1 MRLMTMDYF
10 YTSFRSGNRE
20 FFMNI
25 FVKNYNMQLVKAGLC
40 AFGMSGK
47 VFHAPF
53 LKEHP
58 GFFISAVVERSK
70 EESKEKYPE
79 ATIYR
84 SVEEML
90 QQADIEL
97 VIINTPVQTHYEYAK
112 KALEAGKNII
122 VEKPFTVNVSEAEEL
137 VKLAEEKGLFL
148 SVYQNRRFDRD
159 FLQVQKVL
167 DEGKLGN
174 IKEVE
179 IRFDR
184 FRTTPSGKQHKE
196 SPDQLGAGSL
206 HDLGAHL
213 VDQAVQ
219 YFGYPE
225 KLFADVFSMKGK
237 EFANDYFEILLFY
250 KNDLRIRLKS
260 SVFSKE
266 GHYAYTVHGDRGT
279 FLQERT
285 DNQENELVAGAVPE
299 YGKEWTK
306 PLNAPDGILNYL
318 NGDSETE
325 RILTSSEAGNYMD
338 YYQKIYEYIVFGY
351 ALPSPGKEVIQNMKI
366 IDASLESAKEE
377 RIIKL

>member
-1 MRLMTMDYF
+1 
-10 YTSFRSGNRE
+10 
-20 FFMNI
+20 
-25 FVKNYNMQLVKAGLC
+25 MQLVKAGLC

-58 GFFISAVVERSK
+58 GFFLSAVVERSK
-70 EESKEKYPE
+70 EESREKYPE

-90 QQADIEL
+90 QNTEVEL

-137 VKLAEEKGLFL
+137 VNLAEEKGLFL

-159 FLQVQKVL
+159 FLKVKEVL
-167 DEGKLGN
+167 NSGQLGN
-174 IKEVE
+174 IKETE

-184 FRTTPSGKQHKE
+184 FRTKPSGKQHKE
-196 SPDQLGAGSL
+196 SPDQVGSGSL

-225 KLFADVFSMKGK
+225 KLFADVFSMKGSA
-237 EFANDYFEILLFY
+237 FANDYFEILLYY
-250 KNDLRIRLKS
+250 KNDLRVRLKS
-260 SVFSKE
+260 SVFTKE
-266 GHYAYTVHGDRGT
+266 DHYAYKIHGDRGT

-285 DNQENELVAGAVPE
+285 DNQENELVAGAIPV
-299 YGKEWTK
+299 YGKEWMQSLK
-306 PLNAPDGILNYL
+306 EPDGILNYL
-318 NGDSETE
+318 NGNSDTE
-325 RILTSSEAGNYMD
+325 RIFTSSEAGNYMD
-338 YYQKIYEYIVFGY
+338 YYQQIYEHIVFGY

-377 RIIKL
+377 RVVVL

>member
-1 MRLMTMDYF
+1 
-10 YTSFRSGNRE
+10 
-20 FFMNI
+20 
-25 FVKNYNMQLVKAGLC
+25 MQLVKAGLC

-58 GFFISAVVERSK
+58 GFFLSGIVERSK
-70 EESKEKYPE
+70 EESKDKYPE

-90 QQADIEL
+90 EKADIEL
-97 VIINTPVQTHYEYAK
+97 VIINTPVQTHYEYAR

-137 VKLAEEKGLFL
+137 VRLAEDKGLFL

-159 FLQVQKVL
+159 FLKVKEIL
-167 DEGKLGN
+167 SSDKLGN
-174 IKEVE
+174 IKEAE

-184 FRTTPSGKQHKE
+184 FRTAPSGKQHKE
-196 SPDQLGAGSL
+196 SPDQMGSGSL

-213 VDQAVQ
+213 VDQAIQ

-225 KLFADVFSMKGK
+225 KLFADVFSMKGS

-260 SVFSKE
+260 SVFTKE
-266 GHYAYTVHGDRGT
+266 DHYAYKIHGDRGT

-285 DNQENELVAGAVPE
+285 DNQENELVSGAIPV
-299 YGKEWTK
+299 YGKEWAQ
-306 PLNAPDGILNYL
+306 PLKEPDGIVNFLNEK
-318 NGDSETE
+318 GETE
-325 RILTSSEAGNYMD
+325 RMETSSEAGNYMD
-338 YYQKIYEYIVFGY
+338 YYQQIYEHIVFGY
-351 ALPSPGKEVIQNMKI
+351 PLPSPGKEVILNMKI
-366 IDASLESAKEE
+366 IDASLESSEE
-377 RIIKL
+377 EKVVVL

>member
-1 MRLMTMDYF
+1 MDYF
-10 YTSFRSGNRE
+10 YSSFRLRDRE
-20 FFMNI
+20 IFMNI

-58 GFFISAVVERSK
+58 GFFMSAVVERSK

-137 VKLAEEKGLFL
+137 VQLAEEKGLFL

-159 FLQVQKVL
+159 FLQVQKIL
-167 DEGKLGN
+167 NDKKIGN
-174 IKEVE
+174 IKEAE

-184 FRTTPSGKQHKE
+184 FRTTASGKQHKE
-196 SPDQLGAGSL
+196 SPDQVGAGSL

-225 KLFADVFSMKGK
+225 KLFADVFSMKGT

-250 KNDLRIRLKS
+250 KDNLRVRLKS

-266 GHYAYTVHGDRGT
+266 GHYAYTIHGDRGT

-285 DNQENELVAGAVPE
+285 DNQENELVAGAIPE
-299 YGKEWTK
+299 YGKEWTQ
-306 PLNAPDGILNYL
+306 PLKEQDGILNFL
-318 NGDSETE
+318 NDNSETE
-325 RILTSSEAGNYMD
+325 RILTSSEAGNYMN
-338 YYQKIYEYIVFGY
+338 YYQQIYEHIVFGY
-351 ALPSPGKEVIQNMKI
+351 ALPSPGKEIIQNMKI
-366 IDASLESAKEE
+366 IDASLESAKKGG
-377 RIIKL
+377 IIQL